1 MPNNHFY
8 IPYAGNKRNEF
19 KEFYNNINLENIN
32 TIIEPF
38 AGTHAISYFLWEK
51 HPNLKFI
58 LNDITPHFK
67 EMYEIY
73 KDEKKIDE
81 FNEISTNLIKS
92 FKNDKNKYL
101 EVVNAPTIYAWF
113 IGQKIYNIRPK
124 LYPLTKKYKEEI
136 DLRKYPIYNF
146 YKNAN
151 IEFYNEDG
159 INIYEK
165 YKNDEST
172 LLFLDPP
179 YLQSYNDFY
188 EKNNKRINIYEYLY
202 NNNINNEKANIFLM
216 LEDIWINRL
225 LFKNNH
231 IFEKYKK
238 MYAPKQKITNHIL
251 ITKSSF

>member
-1 MPNNHFY
+1 MKIILVYSKKFCYRIIFY
-8 IPYAGNKRNEF
+8 LFIFYFLVSVFYQIVLFSQLLRITNKH
-19 KEFYNNINLENIN
+19 YLEGHSFSCEDHI
-32 TIIEPF
+32 
-38 AGTHAISYFLWEK
+38 ISYNEYLQI
-51 HPNLKFI
+51 PG
-58 LNDITPHFK
+58 
-67 EMYEIY
+67 Y

-81 FNEISTNLIKS
+81 FNETATNLIKS

-101 EVVNAPTIYAWF
+101 EVVNAPTIYSWF
-113 IGQKIYNIRPK
+113 IGNKIYTIRPK

-225 LFKNNH
+225 LFKNNY

-251 ITKSSF
+251 ITKSRF